1 MLAER
6 ASTLPARIGS
16 GVLPMPDSAFG
27 GLGPLQIVAL
37 VLCFVIPLVGW
48 ALLFRQIGRFVALYR
63 LGQADGGR
71 TGDPGARTWTVAKE
85 FFGHTRM
92 SRLPVVAAAH
102 WFTALSFFVL
112 FATLVNAFFQ
122 LVQPDYRLPVIGHFA
137 PFEWVIEFFAWTGLI
152 GILVLIVIRQRN
164 HPRSAAGEA
173 GRRSRFFGSTW
184 WQAYYVEFTILAV
197 CFCILVLR
205 TLEAAIVKLHEP
217 ATSLGLHFPLTGW
230 LSGIWSGLSLPTLA
244 NWVYLVAMIKILV
257 SFAWMITISL
267 QPTMGVAWHRFL
279 AFPNIWFKREASGRT
294 ALGALKPMT
303 MGEGKPFSLEAMEA
317 LGEVEDEDAAEPVLG
332 VGKVE
337 DFTWKGLLDFS
348 TCTECGR
355 CQSQCPAWNT
365 DKPLSPKLLMMTLR
379 DHAEAKTPYLRAL
392 REEGGNSERALELV
406 GANATGDS
414 ADAVNWAEL
423 SLVGATGYDLA
434 SPLTAYDPHGP
445 DAVIDEDVLWS
456 CTTCGA
462 CVEQCPVDIEHVD
475 HIVDMRRYQTL
486 IESAFPAE
494 LGGLFKN
501 LEGKGNPWGMG
512 ARARLDWA
520 KDLPFPVRVLGEDIE
535 KASDVDWLFWVGCAG
550 AYEDRAKKTT
560 RAVAELLDTA
570 GVSFAVLGNGE
581 TCTGDSAR
589 RAGNEVLFQTLAAQN
604 IETMGEFGVTKVVV
618 TCAHCFNTIKNEY
631 AQLGAKFEVVHHT
644 QLLNRLVRDKKLVP
658 VARPADVPGMS
669 SSKNAASTAE
679 TVTYHDP
686 CYLGRHNNVYAPPR
700 ELIGAL
706 PGVELKEMERSKEK
720 SFCCGAGGARMW
732 MEEKLGTR
740 INMNRTEEALATGAE
755 RIAIGCPFCRVM
767 ISDGLTA
774 KQAEGV
780 GAEVEV
786 VDVAQML
793 LAAVK
798 RNVATPEA
806 AQAPPAEAPE
816 SPAEPGMPSAAPA
829 PLAAGSAAVTVT
841 AAEAAEADEADEAGA
856 DDAIAADPWDDQP
869 AAPATTPT
877 ETPAPEVA
885 TTTEADPWDEPAATP
900 ATSEAD
906 PWDDQPSAPA
916 TSEADPWDEPA
927 ATPAD
932 ASAVAPQNGASYMP
946 PSVAQLQTS
955 EDPSAGGEPSGT
967 AEAAGGATAGV
978 LDSRDPWDE
987 PDTTAASAEPF
998 TEDAVTTATPEDLDA
1013 DGAAQANAIEEESV
1027 ASSQATEAPSAPA
1040 TDSEDV
1046 TNAPDPWDEPDT
1058 TAANAESVSEESV
1071 AAASVEP
1078 VTEDAVT
1085 TATPE
1090 DLDAEGADQANAIE
1104 EESVEK
1110 ESVEDNESAD
1120 AAEDPQTEQSRPS
1133 SPPPANADDLLNA
1146 PDPWD

>member
-137 PFEWVIEFFAWTGLI
+137 PFEWVIEFFAWTGLV

-337 DFTWKGLLDFS
+337 DFTWKDLLDFS

-841 AAEAAEADEADEAGA
+841 AAEAAEAGA

-869 AAPATTPT
+869 AAPAT
-877 ETPAPEVA
+877 
-885 TTTEADPWDEPAATP
+885 
-900 ATSEAD
+900 SEAD
-906 PWDDQPSAPA
+906 PWDDQPAAPA

-1085 TATPE
+1085 AATPE
-1090 DLDAEGADQANAIE
+1090 DLDAEGAAQANAIE

>member
-1 MLAER
+1 
-6 ASTLPARIGS
+6 
-16 GVLPMPDSAFG
+16 MPDSAFG

-137 PFEWVIEFFAWTGLI
+137 PFEWVIEFFAWTGLV

-230 LSGIWSGLSLPTLA
+230 LSGIWSGLSLPALA

-841 AAEAAEADEADEAGA
+841 AAEAAEAGA
-856 DDAIAADPWDDQP
+856 DDAIAADPWDDQPAAPATSEADPWDDQP

-885 TTTEADPWDEPAATP
+885 TTTEADPWDDQPAAP

-906 PWDDQPSAPA
+906 PWDDQPAAPATSEADPWDDQPAAPATSEADPWDDQPAAPA

-955 EDPSAGGEPSGT
+955 EDPSAGDEPSGT

-978 LDSRDPWDE
+978 LDSRHPWDE

-1013 DGAAQANAIEEESV
+1013 EGAA
-1027 ASSQATEAPSAPA
+1027 
-1040 TDSEDV
+1040 
-1046 TNAPDPWDEPDT
+1046 
-1058 TAANAESVSEESV
+1058 
-1071 AAASVEP
+1071 
-1078 VTEDAVT
+1078 
-1085 TATPE
+1085 
-1090 DLDAEGADQANAIE
+1090 QANAIE

>member
-152 GILVLIVIRQRN
+152 GILVLIAIRQRN

-806 AQAPPAEAPE
+806 AEAPPAEAPE
-816 SPAEPGMPSAAPA
+816 SPAEPGTPSAAPA

-841 AAEAAEADEADEAGA
+841 AAEAGA

-885 TTTEADPWDEPAATP
+885 TTTEADPWDDHPAAPATSETDPWDDQPAAP

-955 EDPSAGGEPSGT
+955 EDPSAGDEPSGT
-967 AEAAGGATAGV
+967 AEAAGGATAGA
-978 LDSRDPWDE
+978 LDSR
-987 PDTTAASAEPF
+987 
-998 TEDAVTTATPEDLDA
+998 
-1013 DGAAQANAIEEESV
+1013 
-1027 ASSQATEAPSAPA
+1027 
-1040 TDSEDV
+1040 
-1046 TNAPDPWDEPDT
+1046 DPWDEPDT
-1058 TAANAESVSEESV
+1058 TAANAESV
-1071 AAASVEP
+1071 A
-1078 VTEDAVT
+1078 EDAVT

-1090 DLDAEGADQANAIE
+1090 DLDSEGAAQANAIE
-1104 EESVEK
+1104 EESVEEESVEE
-1110 ESVEDNESAD
+1110 ESVEDHESAD

-1133 SPPPANADDLLNA
+1133 SPPPANADDLLSA

>member
-152 GILVLIVIRQRN
+152 GILVLIAIRQRN

-806 AQAPPAEAPE
+806 AEAPPAEAPE
-816 SPAEPGMPSAAPA
+816 SPAEPGTPSAAPA

-841 AAEAAEADEADEAGA
+841 AAEAGA

-885 TTTEADPWDEPAATP
+885 TTTEADPWDDHPAAPATSETDPWDDQPAAPATSEADPWDDQPSAPATSEADPWDDQPAAP

-955 EDPSAGGEPSGT
+955 EDPSAGDEPSGT
-967 AEAAGGATAGV
+967 AEAAGGATAGA
-978 LDSRDPWDE
+978 LDSR
-987 PDTTAASAEPF
+987 
-998 TEDAVTTATPEDLDA
+998 
-1013 DGAAQANAIEEESV
+1013 
-1027 ASSQATEAPSAPA
+1027 
-1040 TDSEDV
+1040 
-1046 TNAPDPWDEPDT
+1046 DPWDEPDT
-1058 TAANAESVSEESV
+1058 TAANAESV
-1071 AAASVEP
+1071 A
-1078 VTEDAVT
+1078 EDAVT

-1090 DLDAEGADQANAIE
+1090 DLDSEGAAQANAIE
-1104 EESVEK
+1104 EESVEEESVEE
-1110 ESVEDNESAD
+1110 ESVEDHESAD

-1133 SPPPANADDLLNA
+1133 SPPPANADDLLSA